1 YDCIGAASP
10 GEALTQFQDNP
21 EVDLVLSDFR
31 MQEMNGV
38 QMIEA
43 MRSTNPERLFEAVI
57 FTGNAE
63 KNDVIEALRVGVADY
78 FQKPLDLNLLLASI
92 DKILVKLEQRSA
104 EAKMQSLSQNFR
116 VLLDSFNSL
125 YGDMDAAGAGK
136 GAAN

>member
-1 YDCIGAASP
+1 
-10 GEALTQFQDNP
+10 
-21 EVDLVLSDFR
+21 
-31 MQEMNGV
+31 
-38 QMIEA
+38 
-43 MRSTNPERLFEAVI
+43 
-57 FTGNAE
+57 
-63 KNDVIEALRVGVADY
+63 ALRVGVADY

-136 GAAN
+136 GAANMTALAAQMSPSTNSKPELNFAEKLSPRQQDVAMLIARGLTNYQIACELGISENTVKIY